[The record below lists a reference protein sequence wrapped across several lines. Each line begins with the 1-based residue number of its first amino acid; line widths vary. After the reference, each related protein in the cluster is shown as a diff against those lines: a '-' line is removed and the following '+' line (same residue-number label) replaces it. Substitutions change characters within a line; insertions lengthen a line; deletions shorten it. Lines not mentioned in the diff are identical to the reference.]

1 MVVKHNYK
9 HLQDNL
15 FMIRKNQQ
23 MLNLY
28 PHKLNQLDRMYQ
40 KNKTMKITKRNRKK
54 MQPLLLKKV
63 YLLKFNLI
71 QSRKL
76 KTPSI

>member
-1 MVVKHNYK
+1 
-9 HLQDNL
+9 
-15 FMIRKNQQ
+15 
-23 MLNLY
+23 
-28 PHKLNQLDRMYQ
+28 
-40 KNKTMKITKRNRKK
+40 MKITKRNRKK